1 MEELVKKLPGA
12 EINEEG
18 KLIINGQEVKK
29 IMMNGEEFFLNDP
42 NTVLKELPAD
52 MIDQLKTYQKKSDMA
67 RITGVDDGKEEMV
80 LRLTRKTKYEKRMEW

>member
-1 MEELVKKLPGA
+1 
-12 EINEEG
+12 
-18 KLIINGQEVKK
+18 
-29 IMMNGEEFFLNDP
+29 MMNGEEFFLNDP

-80 LRLTRKTKYEKRMEW
+80 LDLRVKPSMRKGWNGNFEAG

>member
-1 MEELVKKLPGA
+1 
-12 EINEEG
+12 
-18 KLIINGQEVKK
+18 
-29 IMMNGEEFFLNDP
+29 MMNGEEFFLNDP

-80 LRLTRKTKYEKRMEW
+80 LDLRVKPSMRKDGMVTLKQDMEMTTIIGQKEWPIVSKTK